1 VTSPILK
8 VFSRNAARAS
18 ACARVHTQRSD
29 FAQPNIPGS
38 PGPPG
43 PAAETLHFHPDH
55 FFFSPGPPGPKKRKS
70 PHFRDFSRASHSL
83 RVLCARAEVH
93 TPPGS
98 AGPRSS
104 DISPQSP
111 TTSAGQSRTNTGAKS
126 SSGSPAWSGRKSA
139 RHVTMSGAGR
149 DVPVAVQCATRDP
162 PKCQAHRCRAGTAP
176 ATRKLAGRARNEGP
190 E

>member
-1 VTSPILK
+1 MMVLEVRVTSPILK

-55 FFFSPGPPGPKKRKS
+55 FFFSPGPPGPKKENRLTFETF
-70 PHFRDFSRASHSL
+70 PARVTRCASS
-83 RVLCARAEVH
+83 ARAQRC
-93 TPPGS
+93 TPHDPPNVSPKRSTGS

-104 DISPQSP
+104 NISPQSP
-111 TTSAGQSRTNTGAKS
+111 TTSARQSRTNIGAKS
-126 SSGSPAWSGRKSA
+126 SSGSPAL
-139 RHVTMSGAGR
+139 V
-149 DVPVAVQCATRDP
+149 
-162 PKCQAHRCRAGTAP
+162 RAQE
-176 ATRKLAGRARNEGP
+176 RASRQ
-190 E
+190 